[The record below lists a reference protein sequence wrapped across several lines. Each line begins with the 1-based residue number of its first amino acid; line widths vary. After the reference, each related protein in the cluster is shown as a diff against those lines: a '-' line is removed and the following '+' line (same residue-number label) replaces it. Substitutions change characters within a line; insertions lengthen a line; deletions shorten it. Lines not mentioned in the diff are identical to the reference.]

1 MVVPSEGNPSRI
13 EQHNHGSGTF
23 IGRNN
28 YGTINAI
35 DPATHAI
42 LEKLS
47 KQAPALARLL
57 RKALRDGVVSP
68 DVVNALEYAA
78 RNINEDVA
86 HALLIAGRNINED
99 VAYSLRV
106 AGEHINGD
114 VARTLLDAG
123 REISGAHEV
132 VARMERALVDFA
144 SVTETLRNLTGSHGR
159 NSLIDRLNKAVDSIR
174 IHADRVE
181 GVVTPPPA
189 QIVVNWKPT
198 FYAFAI
204 GFLAGMALLAY
215 LIQR

>member
-1 MVVPSEGNPSRI
+1 MVAPPEGNPFPV

-35 DPATHAI
+35 DPATQAI

-47 KQAPALARLL
+47 QQAPALARLL

-68 DVVNALEYAA
+68 DVVSALEYAA

-86 HALLIAGRNINED
+86 HALLIAGKNINED
-99 VAYSLRV
+99 VAYSLRI
-106 AGEHINGD
+106 AGDNINED
-114 VARTLLDAG
+114 VARTLLNAG
-123 REISGAHEV
+123 NKISGAREV
-132 VARMERALVDFA
+132 ATRMERTLDELARLA
-144 SVTETLRNLTGSHGR
+144 ETLSSWTRSHGQ
-159 NSLIDRLNKAVDSIR
+159 NGLIEQLNKTVDTIR